1 MAILNK
7 DEAYLG
13 VRQYHINMVEGDVGE
28 YVIIPGDPFRT
39 DIIAKHFD
47 NPVMVMHR
55 REHKT
60 WTGTYKGVK
69 VSVVST
75 GMGCPSTAI
84 AVEELANIGAKV
96 IVRLGTCA
104 GFRED
109 VHPGN
114 LCITTGDYKQDG
126 TSRRYVPESFP
137 AVPDLDLTYLMID
150 VAKKMSEGM
159 SEHAVKTGITCSDD
173 AFYAEDPK
181 WIEEC
186 YRLGCM
192 NVEMESSVIYTI
204 AHKRG
209 LRAGTICA
217 AAANLYTGEDFID
230 EENTITPK
238 GVELATDIILETF
251 YQYDQLRKEGKLINP
266 IDVAG

>member
-7 DEAYLG
+7 EEAYKG
-13 VRQYHINMVEGDVGE
+13 VAQYHTGLSEGEIGD

-39 DIIAKHFD
+39 DVIAKYFE
-47 NPVMVMHR
+47 NPQLLHHL
-55 REHKT
+55 REHKS

-84 AVEELANIGAKV
+84 AVEELANVGAKC

-104 GFRED
+104 GFRQD
-109 VHPGN
+109 VVPGN
-114 LCITTGDYKQDG
+114 ICITTGAYKQDG
-126 TSRRYVPESFP
+126 TSKRYVPESFP
-137 AVPDLDLTYLMID
+137 AVPDLDLTSIMIQT
-150 VAKKMSEGM
+150 AKEMTKNMDSAFE
-159 SEHAVKTGITCSDD
+159 VKTGITCSDD

-186 YRLGCM
+186 YKLGCM
-192 NVEMESSVIYTI
+192 NVEMESSAIYTI
-204 AHKRG
+204 AHLRN
-209 LRAGTICA
+209 LRAATICA
-217 AAANLYTGEDFID
+217 AAANLYTGEEFID

-238 GVELATDIILETF
+238 AIEIATQVILETF
-251 YQYDQLRKEGKLINP
+251 YKFEQAKNNKQLLIEK
-266 IDVAG
+266 

>member
-13 VRQYHINMVEGDVGE
+13 VRQFHINLVEGDVGE

-39 DIIAKHFD
+39 DIIASYFD
-47 NPVMVMHR
+47 NPKLIEHK

-60 WTGTYKGVK
+60 WTGTYKGIK

-96 IVRLGTCA
+96 FVRLGTCA

-114 LCITTGDYKQDG
+114 ICITTGVYKQDG
-126 TSRRYVPESFP
+126 TSKRYVPEAFP
-137 AVPDLDLTYLMID
+137 AISDLDLTHTMIKT
-150 VAKKMSEGM
+150 AKEMTKDLDKAFS
-159 SEHAVKTGITCSDD
+159 VKTGVTCSDD
-173 AFYAEDPK
+173 AFYAENVE
-181 WIEEC
+181 WIKHC
-186 YRLGCM
+186 HDLGCM
-192 NVEMESSVIYTI
+192 NVEMESSAIYTI
-204 AHKRG
+204 AHKRK
-209 LRAGTICA
+209 LKAATICA
-217 AAANLYTGEDFID
+217 AAANLYTGEDFIG

-238 GVELATDIILETF
+238 AIEIATQIILETF
-251 YQYDQLRKEGKLINP
+251 YNLEELRKNNLLINMF
-266 IDVAG
+266 